1 MHSEEHRQVV
11 GKTSSLT
18 RFVLLTLVFVVVLG
32 GDTPYAVP
40 AILELEKKG
49 YIVIA
54 SVSNSAAI
62 DILESQCKG
71 YVKAHVLD
79 PFEVCVMHSFVLFQ
93 VTYILTSPQQ
103 SHLSCVLSQLLC
115 LGSFQ

>member
-1 MHSEEHRQVV
+1 MQKSIV
-11 GKTSSLT
+11 KSLV
-18 RFVLLTLVFVVVLG
+18 RHHCRRVSVLLTFVLVVVLG
-32 GDTPYAVP
+32 GDTPYALP

-62 DILESQCKG
+62 DLLESQCKG

-79 PFEVCVMHSFVLFQ
+79 PFEVCNTCICTTSSDLH
-93 VTYILTSPQQ
+93 TY
-103 SHLSCVLSQLLC
+103 
-115 LGSFQ
+115 